1 MIKFK
6 IKYIYFQSFN
16 TYINPIIRLTRIL
29 DEYYDPDS
37 TPQKDLNE
45 EIHYGIECTSCYV
58 IPIRGMRYRCSEC
71 PKYNLCSYCMSK
83 GIHKHHVLR
92 GSHNRIARPSITQ
105 QSKNITRITYAR

>member
-1 MIKFK
+1 ML
-6 IKYIYFQSFN
+6 SFN

-45 EIHYGIECTSCYV
+45 EIHYGIECTSCYI

-92 GSHNRIARPSITQ
+92 GSHNRIASPSITQ
-105 QSKNITRITYAR
+105 QGKNIKRITYTR